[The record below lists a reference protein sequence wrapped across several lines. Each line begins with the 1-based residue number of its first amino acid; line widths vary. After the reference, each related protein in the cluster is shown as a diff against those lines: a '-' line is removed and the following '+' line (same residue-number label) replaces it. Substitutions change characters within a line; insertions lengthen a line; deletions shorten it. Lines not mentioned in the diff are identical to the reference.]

1 MKSRLILRILLPMM
15 AAVLLTGCSGPE
27 PVRELTHVELDRGH
41 GSMWG
46 YQFHILVNREEVESA
61 SWFPESA
68 EGDYITVQNIPID
81 PGQWQKI
88 ESMVL
93 EMLPQMEEV
102 KPHPIKD
109 LIDKMGLLPQV
120 LDGGAYRN
128 LMLTWSVDGE
138 TEEVEYVWTS
148 SSEQME
154 LEAMLEQLA
163 NTLPTQ

>member
-27 PVRELTHVELDRGH
+27 PVRELTGVELDRGH

-46 YQFHILVNREEVESA
+46 YQFYIRVNREEVESA
-61 SWFPESA
+61 SWFQESA
-68 EGDYITVQNIPID
+68 EGEFITVENVSID
-81 PGQWQKI
+81 QGQWQKI

-102 KPHPIKD
+102 KPRPIKD
-109 LIDKMGLLPQV
+109 LIDKMGMLPQV
-120 LDGGAYRN
+120 LDGGVYRN
-128 LMLTWSVDGE
+128 LTLTWSVDGE

-148 SSEQME
+148 SSRQME

>member
-1 MKSRLILRILLPMM
+1 MKSRLILRIMLSIL
-15 AAVLLTGCSGPE
+15 AGVLLTGCSGPE
-27 PVRELTHVELDRGH
+27 PVRELAGVELDRGH

-46 YQFHILVNREEVESA
+46 YQFYIRVNREEVESA

-68 EGDYITVQNIPID
+68 EGEFITVENVSID

-93 EMLPQMEEV
+93 EMPPQMEEV
-102 KPHPIKD
+102 KPRPIKE
-109 LIDKMGLLPQV
+109 LIDKMGMLPQV

-128 LMLTWSVDGE
+128 LTLTWSVDGE

-148 SSEQME
+148 SSQQME